1 MPKTLASVVL
11 LFAVTVLAGCAG
23 SREAAAPHPLTGAW
37 DYSIDTPQG
46 TFTGVIVFTEA
57 DDMLSGTIAG
67 SQAPDQAIALEE
79 LMFDEATSA
88 VSFSY
93 DSGQYGV
100 MDVNLT
106 LADDALNGT
115 MNVTQYNAEVPMQAT
130 RQTME

>member
-1 MPKTLASVVL
+1 
-11 LFAVTVLAGCAG
+11 
-23 SREAAAPHPLTGAW
+23 
-37 DYSIDTPQG
+37 
-46 TFTGVIVFTEA
+46 
-57 DDMLSGTIAG
+57 
-67 SQAPDQAIALEE
+67 
-79 LMFDEATSA
+79 MFDEATSE